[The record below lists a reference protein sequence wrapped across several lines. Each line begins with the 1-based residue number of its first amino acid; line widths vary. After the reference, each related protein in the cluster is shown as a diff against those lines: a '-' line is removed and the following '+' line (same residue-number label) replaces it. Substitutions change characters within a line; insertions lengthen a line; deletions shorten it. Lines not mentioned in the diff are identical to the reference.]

1 MFFLGHRDGSSWTPV
16 SPVLASATHPSQPLI
31 PLAYLWTL
39 LNILQHIHDIFMMDP
54 ALRSYIPHISF
65 VDLKKQRLWPTT
77 LIPLVLVFMLRSWG
91 SKGADVAQIA
101 WWSISPVVAGLCY
114 VVEKWVE
121 DGRQDLDRLEKLKYE
136 AKGA

>member
-1 MFFLGHRDGSSWTPV
+1 MFLLGHRSGSSWTPL

-39 LNILQHIHDIFMMDP
+39 LNIVQHLHGIFIMDST
-54 ALRSYIPHISF
+54 LRSYIPHITLI
-65 VDLKKQRLWPTT
+65 DLKKQRLWPVT
-77 LIPLVLVFMLRSWG
+77 LIPLILVLLLRSWG
-91 SKGADVAQIA
+91 SKSADIAQIA

-114 VVEKWVE
+114 VVGRWVE
-121 DGRQDLDRLEKLKYE
+121 DGRQDLDRLERLKYE